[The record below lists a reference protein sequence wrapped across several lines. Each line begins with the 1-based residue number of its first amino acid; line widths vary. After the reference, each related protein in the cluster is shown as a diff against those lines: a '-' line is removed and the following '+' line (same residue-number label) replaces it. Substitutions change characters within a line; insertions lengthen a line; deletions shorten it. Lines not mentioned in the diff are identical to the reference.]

1 MRKLFTLLL
10 ALAIALLPVASFA
23 IDYPI
28 ETDKTLTIWR
38 VLDGSIAGGGYT
50 TSNDTP
56 GFKAWQESNGIKAEI
71 REFAD
76 SNALLLALNG
86 GTELPDIIQITANN
100 YKGNV
105 MGMVNDELIIEI
117 TPEMFEAYAPDF
129 WAFAQ
134 STPMYMDL
142 MQQLNGK
149 VYSASTQ
156 LFEVDSIYRYWRGF
170 FYREDLLKNAGW
182 EKFPETAD
190 EFYAC
195 LKDLKAAGVTT
206 P

>member
-56 GFKAWQESNGIKAEI
+56 GFKAWQEGSGIKAEI

-76 SNALLLALNG
+76 NNALLLALNG

-134 STPMYMDL
+134 SNPMYMDL

-149 VYSASTQ
+149 VYSAIWEDGGYS
-156 LFEVDSIYRYWRGF
+156 YAF
-170 FYREDLLKNAGW
+170 FNSEGISMTDAFILIASVK
-182 EKFPETAD
+182 
-190 EFYAC
+190 
-195 LKDLKAAGVTT
+195 
-206 P
+206 

>member
-1 MRKLFTLLL
+1 MRKLFT
-10 ALAIALLPVASFA
+10 LLPVASFA

-56 GFKAWQESNGIKAEI
+56 GFKAWQEGSGIKAEI

-76 SNALLLALNG
+76 NNALLLALNG

-129 WAFAQ
+129 WAFASPTPCTWTSCSS
-134 STPMYMDL
+134 STARFTVPAPSSL
-142 MQQLNGK
+142 RSIPSIATGA
-149 VYSASTQ
+149 AS
-156 LFEVDSIYRYWRGF
+156 SIVKTF
-170 FYREDLLKNAGW
+170 
-182 EKFPETAD
+182 
-190 EFYAC
+190 
-195 LKDLKAAGVTT
+195 
-206 P
+206 